1 MAETIASIDRAAVA
15 DAALFVDLYEL
26 TMAEGYLA
34 EGLAERQA
42 TFELFAR
49 RLPARWGYLV
59 ASGLDRVLDLLEGYA
74 FPSEAVERLAS
85 LGQLGD
91 RLLRRLDT
99 LRFTGTLRAVPD
111 GTAVFP
117 HEPLL
122 EVTAPLLEAQL
133 VETLLLNTVH
143 FDVLV
148 AAKASRC
155 VTAARGRRLV
165 EFGARRAHGRDAGD
179 RAARASYLAGFD
191 STSNVLAGLRHGI
204 PVTGTMAHSFVQCF
218 AHEEDAFRAFSRAH
232 PHGAT
237 LVIDTYD
244 TLLGAR
250 RAAAVAAELTRA
262 GGRVAGV
269 RLDSGDLVDLSR
281 RVRALLDELGHPE
294 LAIFA
299 SGGLDEDTVDRIV
312 RAGAPV
318 DGFGIGSRLATVAD
332 APALDIAY
340 KLVALDGRPVL
351 KLSEGKA
358 TMPCA
363 KQVWRLHEGGVVVRD
378 VVGRADEPAPEPD
391 ATPLLV
397 EALRGG
403 ERCCDP
409 SLEAAR
415 ARHREQRASLDPR
428 ALALD
433 AEPVV
438 EVAWSPLLVAERSR
452 AASRA
457 GV

>member
-1 MAETIASIDRAAVA
+1 MAGTISTPDDASVA
-15 DAALFVDLYEL
+15 EAALFVDLYEL

-34 EGLAERQA
+34 ERLAERQA
-42 TFELFAR
+42 TFELFTR
-49 RLPARWGYLV
+49 RLPERWGYLV
-59 ASGLDRVLDLLEGYA
+59 ASGLDRVLDLLERYA
-74 FPSEAVERLAS
+74 FPPEAVERLAS
-85 LGQLGD
+85 LGLLDG
-91 RLLRRLDT
+91 RLLRRLET

-111 GTAVFP
+111 GTVVFP

-122 EVTAPLLEAQL
+122 EVTAPLIEAQL
-133 VETLLLNTVH
+133 VETLLLNTIH
-143 FDVLV
+143 YDVLV

-155 VTAARGRRLV
+155 VSAARGRRLV

-218 AHEEDAFRAFSRAH
+218 AHEEDAFRAFARAH
-232 PHGAT
+232 PDGAT

-244 TLLGAR
+244 TLVGAR
-250 RAAAVAAELTRA
+250 RAAAVATELGQA
-262 GGRVAGV
+262 GGRLAGV

-281 RVRALLDELGHPE
+281 RVRAVLDGLGHRE
-294 LAIFA
+294 VAIFA
-299 SGGLDEDTVDRIV
+299 SGGLDEHEVDRIV

-332 APALDIAY
+332 APALDMAY

-363 KQVWRLHEGGVVVRD
+363 KQVWRLEEDGVVARD
-378 VVGRADEPAPEPD
+378 VVGRADEPAPAPD
-391 ATPLLV
+391 ARPLLV

-403 ERCCDP
+403 ERLRDP

-415 ARHREQRASLDPR
+415 ALHREQRASLDPR
-428 ALALD
+428 MLALD

-438 EVAWSPLLVAERSR
+438 GVSWSPLLVAEQAR

-457 GV
+457 GA